1 MPYSSQ
7 TSRFISAGTLRTFL
21 VYPVLWVDFSQTRYP
36 VIVVPGDVDIPV
48 VCRSAIGQGNNRR
61 LHDGAIYVRT
71 LDSNNAPSSAPA
83 SWKDIEKLFE
93 VCFRNREANY
103 AEFFSRVIR
112 AADPA
117 AVRSLLSK
125 ARDMAVQAFEGF
137 DGVADFQKRGE
148 ERFAEI
154 VRFFALLRLS
164 LLA

>member
-71 LDSNNAPSSAPA
+71 LEQQHAPSSAPA
-83 SWKDIEKLFE
+83 SSKDIEKLFE

-117 AVRSLLSK
+117 AVRSLYRRLAIWLSK
-125 ARDMAVQAFEGF
+125 RSKASMVSLTSRSAVKSALP
-137 DGVADFQKRGE
+137 RS
-148 ERFAEI
+148 FA
-154 VRFFALLRLS
+154 S
-164 LLA
+164 SPC